1 MLRFMAIGEKVRALR
16 EAKKWSQAELA
27 KAVGVSQPTIDK
39 IERNLSQRSRYLP
52 QVASVLGVALRDID
66 ESAPSDPPPPPAQI
80 PEGYKPP
87 PRLFSQDR
95 NMPVYSAA
103 EGGNGFI
110 IVSRDAI
117 EYVER
122 PHILESVTDAYAILV
137 TGESM
142 VPAFEPEDKAWVNP
156 RLPPSKNKDCV
167 FYEIDEYNDSKA
179 TIKRLIAWT
188 DEYWLVQQYNPPKR
202 FKLPRPQWGRC
213 HRVVG
218 KFSA

>member
-1 MLRFMAIGEKVRALR
+1 MAIGERVRTLR
-16 EAKKWSQAELA
+16 EGKKWSQAELA

-39 IERNLSQRSRYLP
+39 IERNLSLRSRFLP
-52 QVASVLGVALRDID
+52 EIAAVLGVPLRDID
-66 ESAPSDPPPPPAQI
+66 DRAPAEPHAAPPPPT
-80 PEGYKPP
+80 EGYKPP
-87 PRLFSQDR
+87 PRLVSSDR

-103 EGGNGFI
+103 EGGSGFV
-110 IVSRDAI
+110 IVSKDAI

-137 TGESM
+137 TGDSM

-156 RLPPSKNKDCV
+156 RLPPARNKDCI

-179 TIKRLIAWT
+179 TIKRLISWT
-188 DEYWLVQQYNPPKR
+188 DAHWLVQQYNPPKK
-202 FKLPRPQWGRC
+202 FKLPRPQWNRC

>member
-1 MLRFMAIGEKVRALR
+1 MAIGEKVRALR
-16 EAKKWSQAELA
+16 EGKKWSQADLA

-39 IERNLSQRSRYLP
+39 IERNLSLRSRFLP
-52 QVASVLGVALRDID
+52 EIASVLGVALRDID
-66 ESAPSDPPPPPAQI
+66 DRAPVDPPAAPPAQ
-80 PEGYKPP
+80 EGPKPL
-87 PRLFSQDR
+87 PRFFSPDR

-103 EGGNGFI
+103 EGGDGFI

-122 PHILESVTDAYAILV
+122 PHILESVSDAYAILV

-156 RLPPSKNKDCV
+156 RLPPARNKDCV

-179 TIKRLIAWT
+179 TIKRLVSWT
-188 DEYWLVQQYNPPKR
+188 DSHWLVQQYNPPKK
-202 FKLPRPQWGRC
+202 FKLPRPQWNRC